1 MNTMRS
7 GKKYKFGDII
17 LALVQYSDTLE
28 VKTRPALVLFEEYGN
43 IIIAGITSNPR
54 MNGISLSKEE
64 GAVENS
70 IIKLNYIMTISDSMI
85 KKYLF
90 TLSEEKKKIIKE
102 EFIKKLQ

>member
-1 MNTMRS
+1 MRS

-17 LALVQYSDTLE
+17 LALVQYSDTFE

-43 IIIAGITSNPR
+43 IIIAGITSNPH

-70 IIKLNYIMTISDSMI
+70 IIKLNYIMTITDSMI